1 MEVEDLRDE
10 KCVLSSQRSHLL
22 PQSPFLTALRVGAIP
37 RLSEFCPKKGI
48 LEKVV
53 GFCIINNKE
62 LPGEI

>member
-1 MEVEDLRDE
+1 MEVEDLRGE
-10 KCVLSSQRSHLL
+10 KCVLSSHLL

-37 RLSEFCPKKGI
+37 GLSEFCPKKGI

-53 GFCIINNKE
+53 GFCIRNNKE